1 MSLSIRNILKLV
13 PTLLVLGFFFGCGD
27 ASKGQTR
34 FTNTDI
40 TGADF
45 ARDFDLTSHRG
56 ERVSLTDFK
65 GKVVIVFFGFMH
77 CPDICPTTLTELNS
91 LMDKLGKD
99 AQDVQV
105 LFVTVDPERDKLD
118 NLGPYMEVFNPN
130 FLGLWGTPD
139 EIEAVTKE
147 FKIIYQKVPGA
158 TPNNY
163 SVDHSA
169 GTYIFDKSGKVRL
182 FVTYGADV
190 EALTNDVRLLLSAGL

>member
-1 MSLSIRNILKLV
+1 
-13 PTLLVLGFFFGCGD
+13 VLGLFFGCGD

-105 LFVTVDPERDKLD
+105 LFITVDPERDKLD

-147 FKIIYQKVPGA
+147 FKIIYQKVPGV

>member
-1 MSLSIRNILKLV
+1 MSLCTRNILKLA
-13 PTLLVLGFFFGCGD
+13 PILLVLGLFFGCGD
-27 ASKGQTR
+27 ASKGQAR

-56 ERVSLTDFK
+56 GRVSLTDFK

-105 LFVTVDPERDKLD
+105 LFITVDPERDKLD

-147 FKIIYQKVPGA
+147 FKIIYQKVPGV